1 MLRTGTA
8 TPALID
14 EIESACDT
22 LAQATER
29 LGRGEAAIPEAAPAA
44 EAVGAPG
51 EVQAVVLARDAE
63 HDHEGEGGVQSAS
76 LRVRADLVD
85 RLVNEAG
92 ELSIARARI
101 EGEMRSLKGSL
112 LDLTENV
119 IRLRRQLREIEI
131 QAEGQIQ
138 ARVAQT
144 HEGQGDFDPLE
155 LDRFT
160 RFQEL
165 TRFMAESVNDVATVQ
180 QNLLKNLDDANA
192 ALIAQSRLNR
202 GLQQALMG
210 VRMTPFA
217 SRPRNS
223 ANGPT

>member
-1 MLRTGTA
+1 M
-8 TPALID
+8 
-14 EIESACDT
+14 
-22 LAQATER
+22 
-29 LGRGEAAIPEAAPAA
+29 
-44 EAVGAPG
+44 
-51 EVQAVVLARDAE
+51 
-63 HDHEGEGGVQSAS
+63 
-76 LRVRADLVD
+76 RVRADLVD

-112 LDLTENV
+112 LELTENV

-131 QAEGQIQ
+131 QAETQIQ
-138 ARVAQT
+138 AKVAHT
-144 HEGQGDFDPLE
+144 PGGEVDFDPLE

-192 ALIAQSRLNR
+192 AILAQSRLNR
-202 GLQQALMG
+202 SLQQELMG
-210 VRMTPFA
+210 VRMLPFA
-217 SRPRNS
+217 SQTERLFRIVRQTAKEMGKRANLDIIGGQVDIDRSVLDKMLAPIEHMLRNAVAHGIEDRDYRVAVAIRQDRRQDKS
-223 ANGPT
+223 AQVGVVAIV